1 MIIKKMSGTLA
12 VVAVL
17 LGMNSVAMADCDSAI
32 LSMQG
37 KANELKGCGLTGSDT
52 DTLVYNDLIWKYKG
66 SPDCA
71 VNYKLARSLYVER
84 IEGGIPPK
92 TKKGKPTHA
101 GAANDFAGGKYEAGQ
116 EKLASFI
123 DTLMYGAKTIDKDA
137 QDKEDDLVEWA
148 MGVQTEAMDCQFQ

>member
-1 MIIKKMSGTLA
+1 MNIKKMSGTLA

-52 DTLVYNDLIWKYKG
+52 DTLVYNDLIWKWKG

-71 VNYKLARSLYVER
+71 VNYKLAKSLYVER

-92 TKKGKPTHA
+92 TKKGKPQRPLTRTHR
-101 GAANDFAGGKYEAGQ
+101 
-116 EKLASFI
+116 
-123 DTLMYGAKTIDKDA
+123 TRKTIWLSGPWVCRQRRWTASTSKSGQGLTPDPVRRQPADRH
-137 QDKEDDLVEWA
+137 
-148 MGVQTEAMDCQFQ
+148 